1 MTRNLPTADAVA
13 DALLDVDFPA
23 SKAELVRA
31 AERAGA
37 GEDVLAALRSLP
49 LADYDNRDE
58 VLRSVET
65 VEATGQTPAQKAAQ
79 ARASVPPGLAEHQR
93 TTAPRSGPARG

>member
-13 DALLDVDFPA
+13 KALLDADFPA
-23 SKAELVRA
+23 GKAELIRV

-37 GEDVLAALRSLP
+37 SEEVLAALRSLP
-49 LADYDNRDE
+49 LADYDSRDE

-79 ARASVPPGLAEHQR
+79 ARTPAEPGLAEHQR
-93 TTAPRSGPARG
+93 TTDR